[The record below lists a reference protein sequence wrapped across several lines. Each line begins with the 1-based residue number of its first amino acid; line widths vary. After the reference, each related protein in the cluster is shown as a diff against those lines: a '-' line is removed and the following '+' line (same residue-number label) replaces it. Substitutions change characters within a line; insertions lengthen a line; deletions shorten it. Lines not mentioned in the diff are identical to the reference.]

1 MNIALVVFRRELRA
15 FFDAPMAYVVAIG
28 FLLLT
33 TSLYMLDLWSTDQ
46 VSMRSFFEWVSWSAC
61 FIIPALTMRSWAEER
76 RGATYEL
83 LLTFPT
89 NTFSI
94 VLGKFLATIT
104 FWAACLVGSL
114 VLPIA
119 LKLLATPGLPPDWGA
134 IGAGYFGSFLLGAL
148 LIALGLYLSSLCRDQ
163 VEAYIVTLVAVLALR
178 LIGFAP
184 IAGQVDSVV
193 SGLGTFLRD
202 EVSFSEPH
210 ARFVQGV
217 VGLGDVLF
225 HLAWVAGLLALNAVQ
240 VEESRMKPGAATR
253 RMLAAAVGIP
263 IIALA
268 GSLALELR
276 PRLDLTAEKLF
287 TVSPAAVEVLQGIPE
302 KDPVSVK
309 LYFSPKDEMPVF
321 MASLERDVTE
331 RLSALEREAS
341 GKLKVDVVHL
351 HADDAILRA
360 QEMLQAQLGGEDA
373 KKKEEKKEGEKGVV
387 EEKLLEEGILPFRV
401 RSGGLTGT
409 ETKVVYAAMAVT
421 HGAEKKEVIPQ
432 VMPGQLGALEQ
443 ELITRVYRFTHDEK
457 PVVGILA
464 PIQSVDIDPQ
474 QMQLMQQLGLPMD
487 QIAREQDDYRVVQG
501 ILHGGDR
508 YDVRRLR
515 PNDEQP
521 LPDDMRTLIVLAPQH
536 LAPRMDWEIQRLLR
550 RGGTVI
556 MAVQQFDQLVRPS
569 RQGIGV
575 QLRGNDTGVSD
586 LLTRFGVDVPQK
598 MVLNKESFPLSYQV
612 SPFSPPVTIDFRW
625 SFKLDAANFDRA
637 TALSNGIGGF
647 VVIEA
652 ASPVTKDDA
661 KLKELGLAWQPVLST
676 GEAAWTRE
684 VPTMEIPADLNEE
697 RPTEGPIAL
706 ASLVRGTF
714 PEPASPPP
722 AWASGAPEQTP
733 PPPVEAKPGA
743 LLLLGTANAF
753 RDDQVQDQGGL
764 NWAGALLRNAVDA
777 LSLGDV
783 LLRLTVKEPVE
794 RPIRDVERS
803 TRLVYEAAMIGLAP
817 LVIAALG
824 AVRMIARRRRQQSA
838 FVPASAP
845 APAAARGAQGG
856 AA

>member
-1 MNIALVVFRRELRA
+1 MSVALVVFRRELRA

-33 TSLYMLDLWSTDQ
+33 TSLYMLDLWAADQ

-89 NTFSI
+89 STFSI
-94 VLGKFLATIT
+94 VLGKFLAAVA
-104 FWAACLVGSL
+104 FWGACLLGSL
-114 VLPIA
+114 VLPLS
-119 LKLLATPGLPPDWGA
+119 LKLLSTPGLPPDWGA

-148 LIALGLYLSSLCRDQ
+148 LIAVGLYLSSLCRDQ

-184 IAGQVDSVV
+184 IASQVDSVV
-193 SGLGTFLRD
+193 SGLGTFLRE
-202 EVSFSEPH
+202 EVSFSEAH
-210 ARFVQGV
+210 GRFVQGV
-217 VGLGDVLF
+217 IGLGDVLF
-225 HLAWVAGLLALNAVQ
+225 HLAWIAGLLALNAVQ
-240 VEESRMKPGAATR
+240 VEESRMKPGATTR
-253 RMLAAAVGIP
+253 RLLAAALGIP

-268 GSLALELR
+268 GGLALELR

-302 KDPVSVK
+302 KEPVGVK
-309 LYFSPKDEMPVF
+309 LYFSPKDEMPVG
-321 MASLERDVTE
+321 MASLERDITE
-331 RLSALEREAS
+331 RLSALERESA
-341 GKLKVDVVHL
+341 GRLKVDVVHL

-360 QEMLQAQLGGEDA
+360 QEMLQAQLGGDDA
-373 KKKEEKKEGEKGVV
+373 KKEKKEGEQGKV

-401 RSGGLTGT
+401 RSGGISGT

-421 HGAEKKEVIPQ
+421 HGAEKKEIIPQ

-474 QMQLMQQLGLPMD
+474 QMQLMQQLGLPLD
-487 QIAREQDDYRVVQG
+487 QLAREQDDYRVAQA
-501 ILHGGDR
+501 ILRGGER

-515 PNDEQP
+515 PESEEP
-521 LPDDMRTLIVLAPQH
+521 LPDDMTTLVVLAPEH
-536 LAPRMDWEIQRLLR
+536 LSPRMDWEIQRLLR

-556 MAVQQFDQLVRPS
+556 LATQQFDQLLRPS
-569 RQGIGV
+569 RQGISV
-575 QLRGNDTGVSD
+575 QLRANETGVSD
-586 LLTRFGVDVPQK
+586 LLSRFGVDVPQK
-598 MVLNKESFPLSYQV
+598 MVLNRESFPLSYQV
-612 SPFSPPVTIDFRW
+612 SPFSPPVTINYRW
-625 SFKLDAANFDRA
+625 SFKLDAANFDRG

-647 VVIEA
+647 VIIES
-652 ASPVTKDDA
+652 ASPVTKDEV
-661 KLKELGLAWQPVLST
+661 KLKELGLEWQQVLAT
-676 GEAAWTRE
+676 GEASWTRD
-684 VPTMEIPADLNEE
+684 VPTESIPADLNDE
-697 RPTEGPIAL
+697 RPNEGPIPL
-706 ASLVRGTF
+706 AGLVRGTF

-722 AWASGAPEQTP
+722 PWASGAPDQAP
-733 PPPVEAKPGA
+733 PAPVEGKPGA
-743 LLLLGTANAF
+743 LLVVGTANAF
-753 RDDQVQDQGGL
+753 RDEQVQDQGGL

-783 LLRLTVKEPVE
+783 LLRLTVKEPLE

-817 LVIAALG
+817 AVIAALG
-824 AVRMIARRRRQQSA
+824 ALRMIARKRRQQ
-838 FVPASAP
+838 AP
-845 APAAARGAQGG
+845 FTSSGAHAPAAARDARGG